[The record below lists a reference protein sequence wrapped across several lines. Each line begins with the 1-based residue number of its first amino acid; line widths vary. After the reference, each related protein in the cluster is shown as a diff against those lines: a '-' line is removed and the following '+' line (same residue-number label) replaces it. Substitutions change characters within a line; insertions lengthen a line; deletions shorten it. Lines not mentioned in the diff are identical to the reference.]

1 MKYEILNSKWDS
13 FLDDG
18 ILYDL
23 IYLDPPFFT
32 QKRHSI
38 KDGESEIYFDDI
50 WESFDAYIIWL
61 TNVFEKC
68 YSKLKPSGLIYSH
81 NNFEINAKLLH
92 ELPYNISKNFI
103 TNISWLRSHPHNN
116 ISKSF
121 GNVVDSIMM
130 FSKTKNNY
138 FNVLYKPLDKKYEL
152 GSFSNEDDK
161 GKYSLTPI
169 TGERSRPGYFFEFN
183 NISPKYGWRYEKEK
197 IINLHEQNKIHFGK
211 NKPYKKQY
219 LSESNGSPIQNFWDD
234 IPPITRSEKNKRHY
248 PTQKPISLLKRIIE
262 SSCPIDGNILDPFA
276 GSGTTLF
283 AAIELQIPKYVKLI
297 DRNKYSIDIIKKN
310 LKDYENTILK
320 FT

>member
-1 MKYEILNSKWDS
+1 MKYEIINSNWDS
-13 FLDDG
+13 FLSDNN
-18 ILYDL
+18 LYDL

-50 WESFDAYIIWL
+50 WESFDEYMNWL
-61 TNVFEKC
+61 VDVFEKC
-68 YSKLKPSGLIYSH
+68 HSRLKPSGIIYSH
-81 NNFEINAKLLH
+81 NNFEINAKL
-92 ELPYNISKNFI
+92 ISKMSPVISKKFI

-116 ISKSF
+116 ITKSF

-130 FSKTKNNY
+130 FSKTNNNY
-138 FNVLYKPLDKKYEL
+138 FNVLYKPLDSKYEV
-152 GSFSNEDDK
+152 GSFSNEDDI

-169 TGERSRPGYFFEFN
+169 TGERSRSGYFFEFN
-183 NISPKYGWRYEKEK
+183 GFNPKYGWRYEKDK
-197 IINLHEQNKIHFGK
+197 IIKMYNENKIHFGK

-219 LSESNGSPIQNFWDD
+219 LIDSNGSPIQNFWGD

-262 SSCPIDGNILDPFA
+262 SSCPPGGSILDPFA

-283 AAIELQIPKYVKLI
+283 ASIELQIPEYVKLI
-297 DRNKYSIDIIKKN
+297 DRSKYSIDIIKKSLN
-310 LKDYENTILK
+310 EYENTILK